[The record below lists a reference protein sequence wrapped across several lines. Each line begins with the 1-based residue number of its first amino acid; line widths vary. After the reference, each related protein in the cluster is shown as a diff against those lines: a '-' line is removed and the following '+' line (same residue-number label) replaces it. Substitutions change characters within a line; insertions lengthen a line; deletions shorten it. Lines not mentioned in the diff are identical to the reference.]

1 MAKKSSKKKQAPPN
15 LLSILIAIIVV
26 IGAAFASCLPNTQAP
41 TPETAVTVTPGAGTL
56 PPTNPGPSVATLTPG
71 GPATATFTPL
81 PVTIAT
87 LAPVTGAPGSV
98 SVINVG
104 QGFGASKGFWQVY
117 FTAPSGHAN
126 PATYVDGIDIQLAAA
141 INSVGRTLDIAA
153 FEWNLQSLTDAVL
166 AAHARGVQVRMVV
179 DDEHTIRDSQS
190 TINQLINA
198 GIPVVGDNRSALMH
212 NKFMILDGVTVWTG
226 SWNYSINDTYRNN
239 NNAVALRS
247 QKIVQNYQTEFNEMF
262 VDKRFGSTSP
272 ENTPNISFAQNGIP
286 IQVYYASEDPVLPAL
301 IATLGRATKSI
312 RFMNFSFTDFDV
324 AKVIIERA
332 QAGVTAQGIFETTGS
347 QTEASELRTL
357 FCAGV
362 PARQDGGKYILHHKV
377 FIIDDT
383 TVVTGSFN
391 ISSNATRSND
401 ENLIII
407 SDPDLAAQYIAE
419 FNRRWQEAKVPTAF
433 TCS

>member
-1 MAKKSSKKKQAPPN
+1 MTKKGSNKKNPQPS
-15 LLSILIAIIVV
+15 LLSVLIAAIVL
-26 IGAAFASCLPNTQAP
+26 IGAALASLLPNNNTP
-41 TPETAVTVTPGAGTL
+41 TPTQTPPSVITVTPGG
-56 PPTNPGPSVATLTPG
+56 N
-71 GPATATFTPL
+71 ATFTPL
-81 PVTIAT
+81 PVDIAT
-87 LAPVTGAPGSV
+87 LAPVTSAPGQV
-98 SVINVG
+98 SIINVA

-117 FTAPSGHAN
+117 FTAPTGNSN
-126 PATYVDGIDIQLAAA
+126 PATYVGGIDGQLAAA
-141 INSVGRTLDIAA
+141 INGVQRTLDIAA

-166 AAHARGVQVRMVV
+166 AAHRRGVQVRMVV

-190 TINQLINA
+190 TINQLIDA
-198 GIPVVGDNRSALMH
+198 GVSVVGDERSALMH
-212 NKFMILDGVTVWTG
+212 NKFMILDSTVVWTG

-247 QKIVQNYQTEFNEMF
+247 QKVIQDYQTEFNEMF
-262 VDKRFGSTSP
+262 VDHEFGPTSS
-272 ENTPNISFAQNGIP
+272 ENTPNISFTQNGIP
-286 IQVYYASEDPVLPAL
+286 IQVYYASEDPVLTAL
-301 IATLGRATKSI
+301 LATVGRANKSI

-324 AKVIIERA
+324 AKAIIDRA

-357 FCAGV
+357 FCAGIS
-362 PARQDGGKYILHHKV
+362 ARQDGNKYILHHKV

-391 ISSNATRSND
+391 ISSNATKSND

-419 FNRRWQEAKVPTAF
+419 FDRRWKESKVPTAF
-433 TCS
+433 TCN

>member
-1 MAKKSSKKKQAPPN
+1 MTKKGSKKKNPQPSV
-15 LLSILIAIIVV
+15 LSMLVAIIVV
-26 IGAAFASCLPNTQAP
+26 IGAAFASCLPSNNTP
-41 TPETAVTVTPGAGTL
+41 TPGTPATVTTGAGIVPTNTPSAAKTVTPGG
-56 PPTNPGPSVATLTPG
+56 N
-71 GPATATFTPL
+71 ATFTPL
-81 PVTIAT
+81 SVDIAT
-87 LAPVTGAPGSV
+87 LAPVTSAPGQV
-98 SVINVG
+98 SIINVG

-117 FTAPSGHAN
+117 FTAPTGNSN
-126 PATYVDGIDIQLAAA
+126 PATYIGGIDGQLAAA
-141 INSVGRTLDIAA
+141 INGVQRTLDIAA

-166 AAHARGVQVRMVV
+166 AAHRRGVQVRMVV
-179 DDEHTIRDSQS
+179 DDEHTIRDAQS
-190 TINQLINA
+190 TIKQLIDA
-198 GIPVVGDNRSALMH
+198 GVPVVGDERSALMH
-212 NKFMILDGVTVWTG
+212 NKFMILDSTVVWTG

-247 QKIVQNYQTEFNEMF
+247 QKVVQDYQTEFNEMY
-262 VDKRFGSTSP
+262 VDKEFGPTSS
-272 ENTPNISFAQNGIP
+272 ENTPNISFVQNGIP
-286 IQVYYASEDPVLPAL
+286 IQVYYASEDPVLTAL
-301 IATLGRATKSI
+301 IATVTRANKSI

-324 AKVIIERA
+324 AKAIIDRA

-357 FCAGV
+357 FCAGIA
-362 PARQDGGKYILHHKV
+362 ARQDGNKYILHHKV

-419 FNRRWQEAKVPTAF
+419 FNRRWQESKVPTAF